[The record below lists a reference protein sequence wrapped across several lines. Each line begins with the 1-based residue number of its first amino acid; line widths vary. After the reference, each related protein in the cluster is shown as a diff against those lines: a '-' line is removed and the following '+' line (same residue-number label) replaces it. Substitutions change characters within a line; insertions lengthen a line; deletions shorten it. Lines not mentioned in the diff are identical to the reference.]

1 MICLSVVES
10 EQKELGDDAHLQCR
24 GIENHT
30 DLEFKKRK
38 RIFEEEGDEEQ
49 NISKTT
55 GKRFSA
61 CMYIQMKPM
70 RHC

>member
-1 MICLSVVES
+1 MMHISS
-10 EQKELGDDAHLQCR
+10 AR

-49 NISKTT
+49 KISKTMSE
-55 GKRFSA
+55 RFSA
-61 CMYIQMKPM
+61 RMYIQMKPM